1 MAGIV
6 LVLYAGGES
15 VAAGQVEKDGLAA
28 IQAVPQRPEI
38 SSAGLTILIVTGV
51 LAAPLS
57 LGLFIWRRWY
67 RLAGSPGR
75 PEAFSALAGAAMF
88 FGMLLLGQLGGLV
101 AQDVLGGDQIT
112 GGPLEDQA
120 RLMIGRYVGQAIIVA
135 VFVWL
140 GRRATARSAGG
151 GLGPLRA
158 SLIGAGALLVF
169 WPMVVCAANAA
180 RYLVE
185 HLGDEPVDP
194 IAHETLNLLLG
205 SPVDGWFLVMVAL
218 VAIATP
224 LLEEVMYRGILQRV
238 MVQVGMGRWPAII
251 ATSAIFA
258 LMHLDVAQWHAV
270 AAIFVLSVGF
280 GWVYEKTGRLAAAVT
295 MHALFNAANLALAP
309 LLVPGLC

>member
-6 LVLYAGGES
+6 LMLYAGGES
-15 VAAGQVEKDGLAA
+15 VAAGQVEQDWLAA
-28 IQAVPQRPEI
+28 TQAVPQRPEI

-51 LAAPLS
+51 LAAPLA

-67 RLAGSPGR
+67 RLAGSPRR

-88 FGMLLLGQLGGLV
+88 FGMLLLDQLGGLV
-101 AQDVLGGDQIT
+101 VQGLLGGDQIT
-112 GGPLEDQA
+112 VGPLEDQA
-120 RLMIGRYVGQAIIVA
+120 RLLIGRYAGQAIIVA

-140 GRRATARSAGG
+140 GWRATARSARGG
-151 GLGPLRA
+151 PGPLRA

-169 WPMVVCAANAA
+169 WPMVMCASYAA
-180 RYLVE
+180 GYLVE

-194 IAHETLNLLLG
+194 IAHETLNLLLS
-205 SPVDGWFLVMVAL
+205 SPVDGWFFVMVAL
-218 VAIATP
+218 VVIAAP

-251 ATSAIFA
+251 ATSVIFA

>member
-1 MAGIV
+1 M
-6 LVLYAGGES
+6 LYAGGEAI
-15 VAAGQVEKDGLAA
+15 AAGPVEQDGFAA
-28 IQAVPQRPEI
+28 TQAVPQRPEI
-38 SSAGLTILIVTGV
+38 SLAGLTVLIVTGV
-51 LAAPLS
+51 IAAPLA

-75 PEAFSALAGAAMF
+75 PEAFSALAGAAML
-88 FGMLLLGQLGGLV
+88 FGMLLLDQLGGLV
-101 AQDVLGGDQIT
+101 AQDVLGGDQINV
-112 GGPLEDQA
+112 GPLEDPA
-120 RLMIGRYVGQAIIVA
+120 RLLIGRYAGQAIIVA

-140 GRRATARSAGG
+140 CRRATARSSAGRP
-151 GLGPLRA
+151 GPLRA

-169 WPMVVCAANAA
+169 WPMVTCAAYAA
-180 RYLVE
+180 GFLVE

-194 IAHETLNLLLG
+194 IAHDTLNLLLA

-218 VAIATP
+218 VVIAAP

-251 ATSAIFA
+251 ATSVIFA